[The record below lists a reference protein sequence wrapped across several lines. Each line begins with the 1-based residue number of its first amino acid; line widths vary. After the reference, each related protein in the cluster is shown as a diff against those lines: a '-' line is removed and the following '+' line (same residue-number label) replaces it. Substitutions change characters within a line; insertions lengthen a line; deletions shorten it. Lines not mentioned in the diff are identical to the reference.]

1 MRLASKHDP
10 HVILLAAVAVAV
22 ALEAARGSGTLGTS
36 ETWPL
41 LQAVVVGAALLV
53 AWRRQERLRLAP
65 LLALALALELG
76 FVVVHLALGVQSDFD
91 SARGSRREGA
101 ARRSGQR
108 P

>member
-41 LQAVVVGAALLV
+41 LQAVVVGRFAA
-53 AWRRQERLRLAP
+53 AQPGQPGREARRRTAARASRPRCRAPRRQAGM
-65 LLALALALELG
+65 A
-76 FVVVHLALGVQSDFD
+76 
-91 SARGSRREGA
+91 GA
-101 ARRSGQR
+101 AR
-108 P
+108 